1 MPMTRVFRRAASSE
15 LAAADSSRSAVE
27 AMASA

>member
-1 MPMTRVFRRAASSE
+1 MPITRAFRRAAISE
-15 LAAADSSRSAVE
+15 LAAAESSRSAVE